1 LRCGAALALDSGEHK
16 FWLISA
22 FLLVAVRTSL
32 EEKLMT
38 KAMTRFITDEAGADL
53 IEYAL
58 LAALVSLGAVL
69 TLTQVGAGI
78 NGLYG
83 KMNTKIAS
91 ITIP

>member
-1 LRCGAALALDSGEHK
+1 
-16 FWLISA
+16 
-22 FLLVAVRTSL
+22 
-32 EEKLMT
+32 MT
-38 KAMTRFITDEAGADL
+38 KAMTRFITDESGADL